1 MIYTIY
7 HSFRVLD
14 MTTTKSRF
22 DSLMEKQVVV
32 VKVFKDE
39 NRASMERKEPKFNLF
54 KSKDRDN
61 RDNRNTCFR
70 LYDEK
75 EQLNQQQQIYSLKL
89 MKEKE
94 KDRKRQAL
102 LTIDNFPDLLGN
114 SKPDNINESQLNYM
128 EQIKKEIIHTIEPD
142 LVAPGWMTIKR
153 DRLTGVNTIKY
164 NNSEN
169 NRLVKTTHEEIVD
182 KLNILVSLHEK
193 RTSDYIDLY
202 GYDTWENMYKGD
214 DYCYYE
220 DDDEE
225 EEDSVDN
232 ESIMTEYD

>member
-1 MIYTIY
+1 MSNNLNTPN
-7 HSFRVLD
+7 
-14 MTTTKSRF
+14 SRF
-22 DSLMEKQVVV
+22 ASLIEK
-32 VKVFKDE
+32 KDIEKEIEHVFKE
-39 NRASMERKEPKFNLF
+39 EKRKHMERKEPNFNSF
-54 KSKDRDN
+54 KSRHRDIEPSSG
-61 RDNRNTCFR
+61 NRNTCFR
-70 LYDEK
+70 PYDEK
-75 EQLNQQQQIYSLKL
+75 ERFTQQQKMDSQKL

-94 KDRKRQAL
+94 KDKKRQAL
-102 LTIDNFPDLLGN
+102 LTIDNFPDLLVI
-114 SKPDNINESQLNYM
+114 SKPDNISDHKLNYM
-128 EQIKKEIIHTIEPD
+128 EQIKKEIIHTIEPE

-182 KLNILVSLHEK
+182 GLNVLLTLHEK

-220 DDDEE
+220 DEDD
-225 EEDSVDN
+225 EDSVDN
-232 ESIMTEYD
+232 ESINNESTEYN